1 MGIDSMRKLRIGY
14 YALSQDLTHPGDRRR
29 LIFWAKERGHEICLN
44 TSRDVDLVVLS
55 EKTNFKDFYSNK
67 CTKPVILD
75 LIDAYLV
82 KDSYWKDLGRGVGK
96 VITRD
101 LPPPPNSFSKFISK
115 VCQQSKTVIC
125 STVEQE
131 ETIKPFCENTRIILD
146 SHDEFPFLSFKGISP
161 EVNRGFQL
169 LWEGMPYTLPA
180 IKQVSS
186 VLNKMVS
193 NQRIFL
199 TVVTDLHYKRF
210 FGKFISSNTTKIL
223 SSQFGDNNM
232 NYTIVPWTKS
242 NLVTHAQ
249 VSDIGVIP
257 IRERDPFQ
265 WLKPE
270 NRLLIMWRLGI
281 PCLTSATPAYSRVSI
296 AAGTD
301 SICKSTGEWD
311 AKVLQLL
318 TDKDKAKLQVQRGQ
332 EYLGKVHNKAILL
345 AKWDEAIWSAL

>member
-1 MGIDSMRKLRIGY
+1 MRKLRIGY

-44 TSRDVDLVVLS
+44 ASRDVDLVVLS
-55 EKTNFKDFYSNK
+55 EKTNFKDFYSSK

-82 KDSYWKDLGRGVGK
+82 KDSYWKDLGRGIGK

-101 LPPPPNSFSKFISK
+101 LPLPPNSFSKFISK

-125 STVEQE
+125 STMEQE
-131 ETIKPFCENTRIILD
+131 ATIKPFCENTRIILD
-146 SHDEFPFLSFKGISP
+146 SHDEFPFLSFNEIPS
-161 EVNRGFQL
+161 EVNRDFQL

-186 VLNKMVS
+186 TLSKMLS
-193 NQRIFL
+193 NQRILL
-199 TVVTDLHYKRF
+199 TVVTDLHYKRL
-210 FGKFISSNTTKIL
+210 FGKFIASDTSKML
-223 SSQFGDNNM
+223 DRQLGGRKA
-232 NYTIVPWTKS
+232 NYSIVPWTKS
-242 NLVTHAQ
+242 NLVAHAK

-257 IRERDPFQ
+257 IREEDPFQ

-281 PCLTSATPAYSRVSI
+281 PCLTSATPAYARVSN

-301 SICKSTGEWD
+301 SICKSTDGWD
-311 AKVLQLL
+311 SKVLQLL
-318 TDKDKAKLQVQRGQ
+318 IDKDEARLQVQRGQ
-332 EYLGKVHNKAILL
+332 EYIEKVHTKEILL
-345 AKWDEAIWSAL
+345 AKWDEVIWSSL